1 MRAAAGVMALI
12 GAAIGL
18 LLTPVELVLLLRL
31 TRDLVPA
38 VLTAGMLMTALA
50 QLVLYGLGGVGL
62 LARKRFGPPT
72 AIGGCC
78 AAVAWIAFRV
88 VDAVVLDSGIG
99 PLLIFV
105 YCVGLP
111 ALAVLAL
118 TIVSRERSVVEPAT
132 APIPMSIPASISG
145 PASVETPRRSFDAPP
160 PADDQTALVRMFA
173 GCAAVAA
180 VIGVVGII
188 AAFAPVSTDFQL
200 PSVPGMPQRSGPT
213 NQTGPPSGLP
223 SVPSTVPTF
232 PSLPSDFPSLPS
244 FPTFPTAG

>member
-1 MRAAAGVMALI
+1 
-12 GAAIGL
+12 
-18 LLTPVELVLLLRL
+18 
-31 TRDLVPA
+31 

-50 QLVLYGLGGVGL
+50 QLVLYALGAVGL
-62 LARKRFGPPT
+62 LARKRFGPPA
-72 AIGGCC
+72 AIAACC
-78 AAVAWIAFRV
+78 AAVAWIALRV
-88 VDAVVLDSGIG
+88 TDAVVLDSGLG

-132 APIPMSIPASISG
+132 APIPTPIPG
-145 PASVETPRRSFDAPP
+145 PVPVEPPRRSFDAPP
-160 PADDQTALVRMFA
+160 ADDQSSLVRMFA

-180 VIGVVGII
+180 VIGVVGIV

-213 NQTGPPSGLP
+213 VHTGPSAPSLPSGLP
-223 SVPSTVPTF
+223 SLPTF
-232 PSLPSDFPSLPS
+232 PSLPSDFSSLPS
-244 FPTFPTAG
+244 FPTFPTGG

>member
-1 MRAAAGVMALI
+1 MRAAAGIVALI

-50 QLVLYGLGGVGL
+50 QLVLYALGGVGL
-62 LARKRFGPPT
+62 LARKRVGPPA
-72 AIGGCC
+72 AIAGCC
-78 AAVAWIAFRV
+78 AAVAWIVLRV
-88 VDAVVLDSGIG
+88 ADAVVLDSGLG

-105 YCVGLP
+105 YLVGLP

-132 APIPMSIPASISG
+132 APIPGPIPG
-145 PASVETPRRSFDAPP
+145 PAPVQPPRRSSNVPP
-160 PADDQTALVRMFA
+160 PADDQSSLVRMFA

-180 VIGVVGII
+180 VIGVVGIV

-200 PSVPGMPQRSGPT
+200 PTVPGMPQRSGPT
-213 NQTGPPSGLP
+213 SQTGPSSPPSLPSGLP
-223 SVPSTVPTF
+223 SNLPTF

-244 FPTFPTAG
+244 FPTLPTGG